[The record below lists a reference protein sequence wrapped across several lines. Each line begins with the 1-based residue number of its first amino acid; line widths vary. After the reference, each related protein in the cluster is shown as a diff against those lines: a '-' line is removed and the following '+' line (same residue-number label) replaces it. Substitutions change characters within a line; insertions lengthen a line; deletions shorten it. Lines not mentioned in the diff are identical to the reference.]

1 MRISLYPA
9 PALATALV
17 LGAFAGARPAVA
29 QLDITYYTIA
39 ATDRDHNSLG
49 GGTYTNE
56 VLNNLGTNGLP
67 ILNASTTPGD
77 LCAVT
82 SSCYPTNGPSDV
94 LADGEITYWSQ
105 ALNNGGAGGTSDVTQ
120 TLTTTTS
127 VPFSNN
133 SFFAP
138 NGTGTCDGG
147 GAGCNG
153 FQAAELFGTLN
164 APTSETIGFSISS
177 DDMAF
182 AYLDGSLVC
191 SDGGVHGATAVP
203 CTTPGTISAGNHTL
217 QLFFVDIN
225 TVAAALDFSITT
237 QGVTTSPPPSSA
249 VPEPNSFMLLGTGL
263 FGAAGAFRRRFA
275 R

>member
-1 MRISLYPA
+1 MKISLYPV
-9 PALATALV
+9 PVLATALV
-17 LGAFAGARPAVA
+17 LGAFAGVRPAVA
-29 QLDITYYTIA
+29 QLDITYFTIA
-39 ATDRDHNSLG
+39 ASDQDANHLG

-56 VLNNLGTNGLP
+56 VLNNLGVNGLP
-67 ILNASTTPGD
+67 VLNASTTPGD
-77 LCAVT
+77 LCAV
-82 SSCYPTNGPSDV
+82 SSTCYPTTGPSDV

-105 ALNNGGAGGTSDVTQ
+105 SLNNGGAGGTSDVTQ

-133 SFFAP
+133 SFYAP
-138 NGTGTCDGG
+138 NGTGSCDGG
-147 GAGCNG
+147 SAGCDG
-153 FQAAELFGTLN
+153 FQAAELFGTLI
-164 APTSETIGFSISS
+164 APTSESISFSISS

-203 CTTPGTISAGNHTL
+203 CTTPGIIAAGDHTL

-225 TVAAALDFSITT
+225 TTQAALDFSITT
-237 QGVTTSPPPSSA
+237 AGVTTAPPPGT
-249 VPEPNSFMLLGTGL
+249 VPEPSSLLLLGTGL
-263 FGAAGAFRRRFA
+263 VGVAGAFRRRFA